1 MILDSHDN
9 LVWND
14 GKRLL
19 ALVGVSDLIVAT
31 TDDSVLVMPRS
42 KAQQV
47 KDVVSQLQKE
57 GRTRFL

>member
-1 MILDSHDN
+1 
-9 LVWND
+9 
-14 GKRLL
+14 
-19 ALVGVSDLIVAT
+19 LIVAT